1 MSDKNQPECNS
12 RDALVVD
19 DIKTNRF
26 ILVKMLNKLG
36 IQTVEVENGQEALD
50 ACKEK
55 DFAIVFM
62 DIDMPV
68 MDGIESTKQIRNLKG
83 IWSDIPIVAITA
95 GGVRATEEICMQAGM
110 NDHYIKPIDKEV
122 IAKIIKTWYI
132 FDLE

>member
-1 MSDKNQPECNS
+1 M
-12 RDALVVD
+12 VD